1 MNKFVKAA
9 VATSMLAAV
18 AFGASSAEAATGTA
32 TARAKIL
39 RQLTVTSDRDL
50 NFGTIVTGTSAG
62 SIVMNAAGTVGTCG
76 VTASGGICSGTPTSA
91 RFNVSGA
98 GAQVVTVTVPSA
110 SFNITNGTDTM
121 AITSLTSSA
130 ATVTLSGT
138 FGAAA
143 AGTGSFTVGGS
154 LGVGANQP
162 DGDYSGT
169 FSVTVNYQ

>member
-1 MNKFVKAA
+1 MFKFTKAA
-9 VATSMLAAV
+9 VAVSVFAGLACGATSAQ
-18 AFGASSAEAATGTA
+18 AATGTA

-50 NFGTIVTGTSAG
+50 NFGTVVTGTSAG
-62 SIVMNAAGTVGTCG
+62 SIVVNSAGTVASCG
-76 VTASGGICSGTPTSA
+76 VTASGGICSGTASSA

-98 GAQVVTVTVPSA
+98 AAQVVTVSLPAA
-110 SFNITNGTDTM
+110 SFNITNGTDNM
-121 AITSLTSSA
+121 AVSSLTSSA

-138 FGAAA
+138 FGSAA
-143 AGTGSFTVGGS
+143 AGTGLFTVGGS

-169 FSVTVNYQ
+169 FTVTVNYQ